1 MEQPF
6 ITIVII
12 IIALLMAYV
21 IRSYFIFVTTVT
33 SISMLP
39 LLDPGDKVL
48 TRRIYNFSD
57 IRRGDILVFYSAE
70 LDKTLIKRVLGL
82 PGDFIEIKSDGSV
95 FINSELLEE
104 PYLAYRAGK
113 GGLFRVPRG
122 QYFLAGDNRPKSS
135 DSRNWEK
142 AYVPEKH
149 ILGKALFS
157 LKPFKALHQNIRRT

>member
-1 MEQPF
+1 MEQPL
-6 ITIVII
+6 ITILII
-12 IIALLMAYV
+12 IIVISMAYL
-21 IRSYFIFVTTVT
+21 IRSYLLFVTTVT

-57 IRRGDILVFYSAE
+57 IKCGDILVFYSTE

-82 PGDFIEIKSDGSV
+82 PGDFIEIRSDGSV
-95 FINSELLEE
+95 LINSELLAE

-122 QYFLAGDNRPKSS
+122 EYFLVGDNRPKSS
-135 DSRNWEK
+135 DSRNWNK
-142 AYVPEKH
+142 PCIPEKH
-149 ILGKALFS
+149 ILGKAMFS
-157 LKPFKALHQNIRRT
+157 LKPFKALRQNMRRS